1 MPDGPRLPL
10 LRSFLTSLGEKGLA
24 KETIRL
30 VGADIRALELFITE
44 KTGGEITDELA
55 LSEDMIKGVIRE
67 GENKALVVRRLGSM
81 RKLLNYAIENKII
94 ESDLL
99 PLGDVTYQTFIDEEN
114 SVQKKKLSYLSE
126 NELEAIVERLER
138 RVSENGADSEVYY
151 SLYILMGLMLSGVSP
166 SKVDEVG
173 KKDIKKTK
181 EGQIE
186 IRYKDRLIP
195 LSSRID
201 HGLYWRTV
209 RLLVR
214 KIGWRKEGG
223 FSVFVN
229 RRSIYYHLKREMKNA
244 GVKREINVS
253 EFHRSAIMDL
263 RKQGLSLKEIA
274 NLLSLSY
281 YGVWEV
287 VRYTDRQ

>member
-1 MPDGPRLPL
+1 MPEGPRLPL

-44 KTGGEITDELA
+44 KTGGEITTDLA
-55 LSEDMIKGVIRE
+55 LSENMIRGVIQE
-67 GENKALVVRRLGSM
+67 AENKALVVRRLGSM
-81 RKLLNYAIENKII
+81 RKLLNYAVENKII
-94 ESDLL
+94 ESDFL
-99 PLGDVTYQTFIDEEN
+99 PLGDVTYQTFVDEGN

-126 NELEAIVERLER
+126 NELEAIVEHLER

-151 SLYILMGLMLSGVSP
+151 SLYILMGLLLSGVSP

-181 EGQIE
+181 EGRVE
-186 IRYKDRLIP
+186 IRYKDKLIP

-214 KIGWRKEGG
+214 KIGRRKEGG

-244 GVKREINVS
+244 GVTREINVS
-253 EFHRSAIMDL
+253 EFHRSAIMEL
-263 RKQGLSLKEIA
+263 RMQGLSLKEIA
-274 NLLSLSY
+274 NLLGLSY

-287 VRYTDRQ
+287 VRYTNRE

>member
-1 MPDGPRLPL
+1 
-10 LRSFLTSLGEKGLA
+10 LGEKGLA
-24 KETIRL
+24 EETIRL
-30 VGADIRALELFITE
+30 VGADIRALESFITE

-55 LSEDMIKGVIRE
+55 LSEDMIRGVIQE

-126 NELEAIVERLER
+126 SELEAIVEHLER
-138 RVSENGADSEVYY
+138 RVFENGADSEVYY
-151 SLYILMGLMLSGVSP
+151 SLYILMGLLLSGVSP

-181 EGQIE
+181 EGRIE

-195 LSSRID
+195 LSNRID

-214 KIGWRKEGG
+214 KIGRRQEGN
-223 FSVFVN
+223 FNVFVN
-229 RRSIYYHLKREMKNA
+229 QRSFYYHLKREMKNA

-263 RKQGLSLKEIA
+263 RKQGQSLKEIA
-274 NLLSLSY
+274 DLLSLSY